1 MKTVEKYDRKNVK
14 SIDEKIIPTKSR
26 ARIRQYVPMKPHKW
40 GIKAWA
46 RCGVSGIL
54 YDFDI
59 YLEPDTDMYKKYGK
73 VGEVV
78 LKLVETLPKNVG
90 HKVYMENLFSSIN
103 LFI

>member
-1 MKTVEKYDRKNVK
+1 MKR
-14 SIDEKIIPTKSR
+14 
-26 ARIRQYVPMKPHKW
+26 HKW
-40 GIKAWA
+40 GIKAWE
-46 RCGVSGIL
+46 RCGVSEIL

-59 YLEPDTDMYKKYGK
+59 YLEPDTDMCKKYGK

-90 HKVYMENLFSSIN
+90 HKVYMDNLFSSIN